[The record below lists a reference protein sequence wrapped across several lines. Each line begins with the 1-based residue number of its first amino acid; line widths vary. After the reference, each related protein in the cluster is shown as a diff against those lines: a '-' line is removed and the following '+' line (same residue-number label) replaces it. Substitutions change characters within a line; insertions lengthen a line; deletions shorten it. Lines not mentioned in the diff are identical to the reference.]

1 MAGCD
6 FGWVAPSV
14 GGYCVGDGSGKSPAP
29 SPKDLGDS
37 GFDDIAESAAQG
49 AATTVKS
56 LGGAWMDLGT
66 PELGGDSGPVA
77 FLQGSTLWVTSF
89 TAVLCLLLA
98 AGQLAWQRRGDSARQ
113 ALQGL
118 LTLVVVSSAGVATV
132 GLLTSAGDKFSVWII
147 DRSTGCRQIS
157 AAGEPVAQCVDE
169 FEKRTSAMLALGG
182 GDSSFLVLLMAVL
195 VIVGSVAQI
204 ALMIVR
210 MAMLV
215 ILTGTLP
222 LAAAASTAPGGRVW
236 FRRSVGWLLAFVL
249 YKPAAAVVYAAAFA
263 IPGRKQGDE
272 VVSMI
277 SGVVLLVLACC
288 TLPALMRFTAPVVQA
303 AVSAGSGRAARSTAS
318 AGADGPASAATG
330 ALPVPHLRS
339 LATGRSVAGAAVRPD
354 PGGPP
359 RARPGTARPG
369 ARTAVN
375 PEASGART
383 SGPGAVP
390 GGEQA
395 GGPPRTAHARGP
407 ESGDPESGGPEPGGP
422 EPRDS
427 AADTPVPVPA
437 SRTEAATAPAPATT
451 RATAPATAPMTER
464 HPTDHPQEKPRG
476 R

>member
-14 GGYCVGDGSGKSPAP
+14 GGYCVGDGSGASP
-29 SPKDLGDS
+29 SPEDLGDS

-66 PELGGDSGPVA
+66 PELAGDSGPVA

-118 LTLVVVSSAGVATV
+118 LNLVVVSSAGVATV

-147 DRSTGCRQIS
+147 DRSTGCQEIS
-157 AAGEPVAQCVDE
+157 ATGEPVAQCVDE

-236 FRRSVGWLLAFVL
+236 FRKSVGWLLAFVL
-249 YKPAAAVVYAAAFA
+249 YKPAAAVVYAAAFSIA
-263 IPGRKQGDE
+263 GQKQDDE
-272 VVSMI
+272 VVSMV

-288 TLPALMRFTAPVVQA
+288 TLPALLRFAAPVVQA
-303 AVSAGSGRAARSTAS
+303 TVSGSRSGRAAGSS
-318 AGADGPASAATG
+318 AGADGPAPAATG

-339 LATGRSVAGAAVRPD
+339 LATGRSVAGAAVRPELT
-354 PGGPP
+354 GPP
-359 RARPGTARPG
+359 TARSGPG
-369 ARTAVN
+369 SPTARTAGSGD
-375 PEASGART
+375 ASGART
-383 SGPGAVP
+383 NGPPGPGPAP
-390 GGEQA
+390 GGEKAAGKPQA
-395 GGPPRTAHARGP
+395 ARARHPAPGAP
-407 ESGDPESGGPEPGGP
+407 DPEDAAGRSEDREPT
-422 EPRDS
+422 
-427 AADTPVPVPA
+427 AAPVPVP
-437 SRTEAATAPAPATT
+437 RPVPT
-451 RATAPATAPMTER
+451 TER
-464 HPTDHPQEKPRG
+464 QNPDDPQENPRG